1 MASGSLRVLQQRLSQ
16 LVKHLHENRIQSSF
30 RKTMYFLHLVSSK
43 VSSAQPM
50 TLSRS
55 VGVGIEKFGAI
66 DFVLAQIWGSPRRSI
81 DYRYRGI
88 EAGSSSRLR

>member
-1 MASGSLRVLQQRLSQ
+1 MASEVLRVLQQRLSQ
-16 LVKHLHENRIQSSF
+16 PVKHLHENHIQNSF
-30 RKTMYFLHLVSSK
+30 RKTRYFLHLVSSK
-43 VSSAQPM
+43 AFSVQPM

-66 DFVLAQIWGSPRRSI
+66 DFVLAQIWGSPKRSI
-81 DYRYRGI
+81 DCRYREI